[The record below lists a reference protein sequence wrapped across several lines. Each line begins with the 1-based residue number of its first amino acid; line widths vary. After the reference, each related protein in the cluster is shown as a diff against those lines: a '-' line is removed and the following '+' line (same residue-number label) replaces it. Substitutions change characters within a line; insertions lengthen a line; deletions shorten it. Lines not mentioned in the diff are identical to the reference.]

1 MIAPVRLSGIGIARC
16 LGDGT
21 QEAEGHA
28 GRLRTAMAALSQGGR
43 PIRLLHAIEEVAFL
57 ATHEALSLA
66 GVPMPVGGDGMGIA
80 LGVEEGIDGIKARY
94 YQGVL
99 REGPLGASP
108 MAFPLTTPNTI
119 AARISI
125 LLDLRGE
132 NLTVCGG
139 SLSGAQAVGLALEA
153 VRQGRSTAMLAGG
166 ATSVEQ
172 EFLDALSRAG
182 RPERGQP
189 GCGAC
194 LLLLEPQTSAG
205 EAGPNPAQRDGLLRS
220 GAGDVLGYAEG
231 FGKDDIRDAI
241 QGCLEDARLLP
252 GQIGSV
258 RVASASDHR
267 ALVEALRQ
275 AGLKVSAV
283 RSPSSEM
290 HSASFPM
297 AIAEAAGQ
305 AASGTP
311 EPVLV
316 VGTDCLAGASAAIV
330 RGSAGPG
337 PRPVR
342 GGSGIP

>member
-1 MIAPVRLSGIGIARC
+1 MAL
-16 LGDGT
+16 
-21 QEAEGHA
+21 
-28 GRLRTAMAALSQGGR
+28 AALSQNG
-43 PIRLLHAIEEVAFL
+43 PQIRLLHAIEEVAFL
-57 ATHEALSLA
+57 ATHEALSRA
-66 GVPMPVGGDGMGIA
+66 GVPMPVGGDGIGIA

-132 NLTVCGG
+132 NFTVCGG

-153 VRQGRSTAMLAGG
+153 LRHGRSTAMLAGG

-172 EFLDALSRAG
+172 EFLDALSRTG
-182 RPERGQP
+182 RPERGQL

-194 LLLLEPQTSAG
+194 LLLLQPQLSSE
-205 EAGPNPAQRDGLLRS
+205 EAGPHDAELPRDG
-220 GAGDVLGYAEG
+220 AGHVLGYAEG

-252 GQIGSV
+252 EQIGSV
-258 RVASASDHR
+258 RVGSASDHR
-267 ALVEALRQ
+267 ALVETLRQ
-275 AGLKVSAV
+275 VGVKASTV
-283 RSPSSEM
+283 RSPSSDM

-297 AIAEAAGQ
+297 AIAEATGQ
-305 AASGTP
+305 AAHGTRR
-311 EPVLV
+311 PVLV
-316 VGTDCLAGASAAIV
+316 VGTDCLTGAAAAIV
-330 RGSAGPG
+330 RVCAGYPG
-337 PRPVR
+337 RVADGR
-342 GGSGIP
+342 VDLDA